1 MEKAMR
7 EPIVVV
13 LGHVDAGKTSL
24 LDKLR
29 GTAVQQKE
37 AGGITQH
44 IGASLFPSD
53 VLVSM
58 TGKLLSKYRINVK
71 IPGVLF
77 IDTPGHE
84 AFSNL
89 RYRGGSAADIAI
101 IVVDITKGIEKQ
113 TIESINILKDKKVP
127 FLIALNKVDLIAGW
141 RYNPHNTIEENIRL
155 QDNATQKLLDERI
168 YTVLGQLAQL
178 GFDGEAYYRI
188 TSFTKQVAMIPVSA
202 TTGEGIPEMLTVLL
216 GLVQNFMKNKLAFRK
231 EPGRGIILEVKEE
244 EGMGTVFHVILLEGM
259 VSINNKVVI
268 GTLAGSKTTKIKGIY
283 LPKPLDEMRD
293 PRDKFKPVRE
303 VEASSGISVIVS
315 DPDEVVAG
323 APMYVITDEKDEL
336 NAKKEIADELKKLI
350 IKNDQVGVIVKV
362 DALGSLEAMSFLL
375 KQAGIPIRYAEVGS
389 VTKKDIIE
397 AELVREKDKYLGVIL
412 AFNQKI
418 LVENTTVKIFSGKVM
433 YDIIEEYQRYVV
445 EQKEKDLHLKLDQMT
460 YPAKL
465 QVIKGYIFRRSNP
478 AIFGIRV
485 IQGTLKPKVRVMNL
499 YGKEIGVIEQIQV
512 QGETVQEVRAGE
524 DSAISIRDITIGRHI
539 REDEI
544 LYTLPN
550 SNQINDLKKIITD
563 PSEIKVLNEILQIRR
578 KVELMYGY

>member
-1 MEKAMR
+1 MR

-244 EGMGTVFHVILLEGM
+244 EGMGTVFHVILLEGI

>member
-244 EGMGTVFHVILLEGM
+244 EGMGTVFHVILLEGI

>member
-1 MEKAMR
+1 MR

>member
-1 MEKAMR
+1 MEKAIR

-24 LDKLR
+24 LDRLR

-44 IGASLFPSD
+44 IGASLYPSD
-53 VLVSM
+53 VLISM
-58 TGKLLSKYRINVK
+58 TGSLLSKYRINVK

-113 TIESINILKDKKVP
+113 TVESINILKDKKVP

-141 RYNPHNTIEENIRL
+141 RSNPRITLEEDVKS
-155 QDNATQKLLDERI
+155 QDPATQKLLDERI
-168 YTVLGQLAQL
+168 YTALGQLAQL
-178 GFDGEAYYRI
+178 GFDAEAYYRI

-216 GLVQNFMKNKLAFRK
+216 GLVQNFMKNKLAFKK
-231 EPGRGIILEVKEE
+231 EPGRGIILEVREE
-244 EGMGTVFHVILLEGM
+244 EGIGTIFHVILLGGI
-259 VSINNKVVI
+259 VALNDKVVI
-268 GTLAGSKTTKIKGIY
+268 GTSVSSKTTKIKGIY

-303 VEASSGISVIVS
+303 VEASAGISIVVS
-315 DPDEVVAG
+315 DPDEAVAG
-323 APMYVITDEKDEL
+323 APMYVVTDEEDEL
-336 NAKKEIADELKKLI
+336 NAKKEIEEELKKLI
-350 IKNDQVGVIVKV
+350 IKNDQVGVIIKV

-375 KQAGIPIRYAEVGS
+375 KQAGIPIRYAEVGPI
-389 VTKKDIIE
+389 TKKDIIE
-397 AELVREKDKYLGVIL
+397 AELVREKDKYLGAVL
-412 AFNQKI
+412 AFNQKL
-418 LVENTTVKIFSGKVM
+418 LVENPTVKIFSGKVM
-433 YDIIEEYQRYVV
+433 YDIIEEYQRYVT
-445 EQKEKDLHLKLDQMT
+445 EQKEKDLHLKLEQIT

-478 AIFGIRV
+478 AIFGVRV
-485 IQGTLKPKVRVMNL
+485 IHGTLKPKVRVMNL
-499 YGKEIGVIEQIQV
+499 YGKEIGIIEQIQV
-512 QGETVQEVRAGE
+512 QGENVQELKASE
-524 DSAISIRDITIGRHI
+524 EAAISIRDITIGRHI
-539 REDEI
+539 REDEV

-563 PSEIKVLNEILQIRR
+563 PDDVKVLNEILQIRR

>member
-244 EGMGTVFHVILLEGM
+244 EGMGTVFHVILLEGI

-412 AFNQKI
+412 AFNQRI
-418 LVENTTVKIFSGKVM
+418 LVENATVKIFSGKVM

-445 EQKEKDLHLKLDQMT
+445 EQKEKDLHLKLEQMT